1 MPDSLLIPAAAI
13 QSDPTR
19 RSSRANVFLRS
30 ALPAATLAAMLS
42 TTGCL
47 FQKKP
52 VKVFVP
58 QPVQRPVPAPLKPP
72 PDPGPPELAIQMELV
87 IQADDGSDL
96 DLAGL
101 GPVIPDFAP
110 PAPPPQAVRPR
121 NPVAAGPKPAPVPA
135 VPETP
140 APKIVQL
147 LPAEEQR
154 AITKE
159 LDDILARD
167 ERALQTL
174 ARRNLAADQR
184 DRMAQIREYLT
195 QAKQAREQD
204 LVTAVNLARH
214 ADTLAK
220 DLLDRL
226 P

>member
-1 MPDSLLIPAAAI
+1 MLDSLLIPADAI

-19 RSSRANVFLRS
+19 RSSRANVLLRS
-30 ALPAATLAAMLS
+30 ALPAATLAAMLC

-58 QPVQRPVPAPLKPP
+58 RPVQRPVPAPLQPP
-72 PDPGPPELAIQMELV
+72 PDPGPPEL
-87 IQADDGSDL
+87 QADAGPGL

-101 GPVIPDFAP
+101 GPVIPEFAP
-110 PAPPPQAVRPR
+110 PAPPPPVVRPR
-121 NPVAAGPKPAPVPA
+121 NPVAVGPKPVAAPA
-135 VPETP
+135 LPETP

-147 LPAEEQR
+147 LPAEQQR

-159 LDDILARD
+159 LDDILDRD

-174 ARRNLAADQR
+174 ARKNLAADQR
-184 DRMAQIREYLT
+184 ERMAQIREYLT

-220 DLLDRL
+220 DLLGRL

>member
-1 MPDSLLIPAAAI
+1 MLDSLLIPAATI

-19 RSSRANVFLRS
+19 RSSRANIFLRS
-30 ALPAATLAAMLS
+30 ALPAATLAAMLC

-58 QPVQRPVPAPLKPP
+58 KPVQRPVPAPLKPP
-72 PDPGPPELAIQMELV
+72 PDPGPPELV
-87 IQADDGSDL
+87 QADAASGL

-101 GPVIPDFAP
+101 GPVIPEFAP
-110 PAPPPQAVRPR
+110 PPPPPQAAKPR
-121 NPVAAGPKPAPVPA
+121 SPVVAGPKPVPAPV

-147 LPAEEQR
+147 LPAEQQR

-159 LDDILARD
+159 LDDILDRD

-174 ARRNLAADQR
+174 ARRNLAVDQR
-184 DRMAQIREYLT
+184 DRLAQIREYLT

-220 DLLDRL
+220 DLLGRL